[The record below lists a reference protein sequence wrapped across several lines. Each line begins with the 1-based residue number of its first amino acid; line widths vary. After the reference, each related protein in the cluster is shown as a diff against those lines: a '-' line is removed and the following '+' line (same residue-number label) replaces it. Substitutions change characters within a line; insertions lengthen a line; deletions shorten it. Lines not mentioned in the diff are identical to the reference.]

1 MKLKKITAL
10 ILCFSLLFSVAFG
23 CKKDEN
29 PTPTP
34 TTQDETTKF
43 TDIVM
48 AENGATDYKIV
59 VPASASE
66 CVLYAANELNKYF
79 EQSTG
84 AEMEIVSDSGLT
96 PDENAKYVS
105 LGDTSLAESL
115 TVTKAEVNLDG
126 YKIVRRGKTML
137 IKAYEDRGVM
147 YGVYEFLHRGFGYEC
162 YAIDEIALD
171 TKPTAYLPDLDFTDA
186 PSFEGRFL
194 DGPLDYNQE
203 LQAKLRMK
211 NLGLSSRYGGSAND
225 EWMGM
230 HCESFLHIVDY
241 ADYEAYYAENH
252 PEIAKDKYR
261 YEWFSNTTGK
271 RLQWCLTNSVLLD
284 VATENLKKIIADH
297 PEGIYVN
304 ISEEDMGGMCNC
316 DRTSESFF
324 GLSCKDSRSKYGVS
338 GTLIRFVNELIK
350 RIEPWREQNYP
361 DRDLKYVTFAYHGS
375 INAPV
380 KADKENGKWVP
391 IDETV
396 VPHEK
401 LYIRYAPIQRCY
413 YHNLLDKTCST
424 NKRYGE
430 NYEKWKDITDRLMT
444 WEYRTN
450 YSAYYRFF
458 DNFGTMQD
466 ESIQYYEDGVI
477 NMMLQYTTGSSLAS
491 MSDLNVYLNSKIL
504 WNVYADQ
511 EKLIDDFM
519 NAYYKTGA
527 PYVKEYLDVMRS
539 HLAAVNAES
548 EGEFHMGMYDNDT
561 PSYGTAQTWSKAV
574 LEKALDLLE
583 KASATYDG
591 IEDAEQRERLKNRVL
606 RESVCVRYIILGNYE
621 SYYNIY
627 APEYEKAIDRWE
639 ADLKT
644 LNASVY
650 CEGGGVATFIENL
663 KLKG

>member
-1 MKLKKITAL
+1 MKSKRIIAL
-10 ILCFSLLFSVAFG
+10 LLCFALTFSTAFG
-23 CKKDEN
+23 CGNKPD
-29 PTPTP
+29 TPAP
-34 TTQDETTKF
+34 AEEVTKF
-43 TDIVM
+43 TDTVM
-48 AENGATDYKIV
+48 AKDGETDYKIV
-59 VPASASE
+59 VPAAASD
-66 CVLYAANELNKYF
+66 CVLYAASELNRYF
-79 EQSTG
+79 TRSTG
-84 AEMEIVSDSGLT
+84 AQMEIVVDNGTAL
-96 PDENAKYVS
+96 DENAKYVS
-105 LGDTSLAESL
+105 LGDTTMAGGL

-126 YKIVRRGKTML
+126 YKIARRGNTIL

-162 YAIDEIALD
+162 YAVDEIALD
-171 TKPTAYLPDLDFTDA
+171 VKPTAFLPDLDFTDA

-211 NLGLSSRYGGSAND
+211 DMGLSSRYGGSATD

-241 ADYEAYYAENH
+241 ADYEAYYAEH
-252 PEIAKDKYR
+252 YPDVAKEDYR
-261 YEWFSNTTGK
+261 YEWFSNASGS

-284 VATENLKKIIADH
+284 VATENLKKIITEH

-304 ISEEDMGGMCNC
+304 IAEEDMGVMCNC
-316 DRTSESFF
+316 ERTGESFF
-324 GLSCKDSRSKYGVS
+324 GLSCKDSRTKYGVS

-361 DRDLKYVTFAYHGS
+361 DRELKYVTFVYHQS

-380 KADKENGKWVP
+380 KEQKEDGKYVP

-401 LYIRYAPIQRCY
+401 LYVRYAPIQRCY
-413 YHNLLDKTCST
+413 YHNLLDKTCSI
-424 NKRYGE
+424 NKRYAE
-430 NYEKWKDITDRLMT
+430 NYEKWTDLTDRLMT

-450 YSAYYRFF
+450 YSAYYQFF

-466 ESIQYYEDGVI
+466 ETIRYYEDGVV
-477 NMMLQYTTGSSLAS
+477 NMMLQYTTGSGLAS

-519 NAYYKTGA
+519 NAFYKTGA
-527 PYVKEYLDVMRS
+527 PYVKEYLNLMRS
-539 HLAAVNAES
+539 HLAAVNVEQA
-548 EGEFHMGMYDNDT
+548 GNFHMGMYSTDT
-561 PSYGTAQTWSKAV
+561 PSYQTAKTWSRAV
-574 LEKALDLLE
+574 LEKALDLLG
-583 KASATYDG
+583 KASATYDE

-606 RESVCVRYIILGNYE
+606 RESVCVRYIVLSNYE

-627 APEYEKAIDRWE
+627 SPDYDKAIDEWE

-644 LNASVY
+644 LNAS
-650 CEGGGVATFIENL
+650 CHREGGSVGSFIDEL
-663 KLKG
+663 RRKG

>member
-1 MKLKKITAL
+1 MKFKRITSL
-10 ILCFSLLFSVAFG
+10 IICFTLLFSVVTG
-23 CKKDEN
+23 CGKKGQPEPN
-29 PTPTP
+29 P
-34 TTQDETTKF
+34 QDETTKF

-48 AENGATDYKIV
+48 AKNGETDYKIV

-66 CVLYAANELNKYF
+66 CVRYAADELNKYF
-79 EQSTG
+79 GQSTG
-84 AEMEIVSDSGLT
+84 AEMEIVTDSGLSL
-96 PDENAKYVS
+96 DENAKYVS
-105 LGDTSLAESL
+105 LGDTALAASL
-115 TVTKAEVNLDG
+115 TVTKEEVNFDG
-126 YKIVRRGKTML
+126 YKIARRGKTIL
-137 IKAYEDRGVM
+137 IKAYKDRGVM

-162 YAIDEIALD
+162 YAIDEIELD
-171 TKPTAYLPDLDFTDA
+171 VKPVAYLPDLDFTDA
-186 PSFEGRFL
+186 PSFEGRML

-211 NLGLSSRYGGSAND
+211 NMNLSSRFGGSARE

-241 ADYEAYYAENH
+241 ADYEAYYAEHH
-252 PEIAKDKYR
+252 PEIDKADYR
-261 YEWFSNTTGK
+261 YEWFSNASGR

-284 VATENLKKIIADH
+284 VATENLKKIIADY

-304 ISEEDMGGMCNC
+304 IAEEDMGVMCNC
-316 DRTSESFF
+316 DRTSESFC
-324 GLSCKDSRSKYGVS
+324 GLGCKDSRNKYGVS

-361 DRDLKYVTFAYHGS
+361 DRDLKYVTFAYHQS

-380 KADKENGKWVP
+380 KEDKEDGKWVP

-401 LYIRYAPIQRCY
+401 LYVRYAPIQRCY
-413 YHNLLDKTCST
+413 YHNLLDKSCST

-430 NYEKWKDITDRLMT
+430 NYEKWADITDRLMT
-444 WEYRTN
+444 WEYRIC

-466 ESIQYYEDGVI
+466 ESIQYCKDGVA
-477 NMMLQYTTGSSLAS
+477 NMMLQYTTGSKHAS

-511 EKLIDDFM
+511 QKLIDNFM

-539 HLAAVNAES
+539 HLAAINAES
-548 EGEFHMGMYDNDT
+548 AGGFHMGMYDNDT
-561 PSYGTAQTWSKAV
+561 PSYGTARTWNKAV
-574 LEKALDLLE
+574 LEKALGLLE
-583 KASATYDG
+583 KASATYDV
-591 IEDAEQRERLKNRVL
+591 IQDVEQRERLKNRVL
-606 RESVCVRYIILGNYE
+606 RESVCLRYIILDNYE

-627 APEYEKAIDRWE
+627 APDYGKAIDKWE
-639 ADLKT
+639 EDLKT
-644 LNASVY
+644 LNLSASY
-650 CEGGGVATFIENL
+650 YREGTDVGSFIAGL
-663 KLKG
+663 RRKG